1 MSVSKIGS
9 FGEAML
15 AQEVTPAQR
24 LEATARRIL
33 NAQPERMRVPA
44 FLAALGADNLAL
56 IELMRPLMHA
66 RAAEY
71 LRSLAEAG
79 EGEGHKGIAEQA
91 NPMAPSP
98 NQSPQGGDVGQGCHA
113 EQANRTAPTS
123 QQSAQADGRE
133 GHCVGAEQAS
143 KGSPSRPISNLVPV
157 TSHLRGKPGSA
168 QPRPISIVTPR
179 PSLAVEAITAARQSA
194 AHGLLM
200 TFKIGDTPLGE
211 STPEMCRTFVKKRS
225 RDAIFVTRVISG
237 VPDGQRIAAHVTDD
251 MAATAWREAMQEVYN
266 V

>member
-33 NAQPERMRVPA
+33 NAQPERMRVPTL
-44 FLAALGADNLAL
+44 LAALGADNLAL

-71 LRSLAEAG
+71 LRSLAQAG
-79 EGEGHKGIAEQA
+79 EGEGQKTVAEQA
-91 NPMAPSP
+91 KCATPSP
-98 NQSPQGGDVGQGCHA
+98 GQSPKGGDVGQCDPA
-113 EQANRTAPTS
+113 EQAKARAPAS
-123 QQSAQADGRE
+123 QQSAQADGRD
-133 GHCVGAEQAS
+133 GQRLPAEQARELE
-143 KGSPSRPISNLVPV
+143 PSRPISNLVPV

-168 QPRPISIVTPR
+168 QPRPLSLVTPR

-237 VPDGQRIAAHVTDD
+237 VPDGQRIAAHVTDE
-251 MAATAWREAMQEVYN
+251 MATNAWREAMQEVYN